1 VQAMAMAEEA
11 VEPPESNTRTNR
23 PGLACKLANFRSYIV
38 GGISHHR
45 FLHSLPSYADVVAD
59 PKLLTDM
66 FLLGGVPAVTV
77 WTGCPDLSRGWMNSK
92 TTAIHDKPGLK
103 HLPGLLSAYTDP
115 ERQAVLWLDAYGF
128 MVHSSLSRRLRRQ
141 VLQPA
146 ADALEMPLIAPS
158 YYKVDVV
165 PLPWKRY
172 GKWGVELSGR
182 KAPVDLP
189 MLVHNAIRMARL
201 TLKYFTPV
209 YQRKT

>member
-1 VQAMAMAEEA
+1 MADI
-11 VEPPESNTRTNR
+11 VSGESNTRTNR
-23 PGLACKLANFRSYIV
+23 PGRARKLANFRSYIV

-45 FLHSLPSYADVVAD
+45 FLHSLPSYSDVVAD

-66 FLLGGVPAVTV
+66 FLLGFDTAPGRGGFPAHV
-77 WTGCPDLSRGWMNSK
+77 WEGIPEFRRGWMRTR
-92 TTAIHDKPGLK
+92 TTAIHFKPGLK
-103 HLPGLLSAYTDP
+103 HLPALLSAFTDP
-115 ERQAVLWLDAYGF
+115 ERQAILWLDAYGF

-172 GKWGVELSGR
+172 GEWGVELSGR
-182 KAPVDLP
+182 KAPVDLA
-189 MLVHNAIRMARL
+189 MLVHNSIRMAKIV
-201 TLKYFTPV
+201 LKYFTPV
-209 YQRKT
+209 YQRNR